1 MVKEGAGLSMTRQ
14 CDLLSISK
22 GLEETLTLHKL
33 GLFRELGISLKTTN
47 MLENVNRLLEMT
59 TGRVN
64 YWSSSGHRQ
73 RWIATA
79 LLEIEPRLRPI
90 KGCMFLPALRHAMK
104 WKTMAIQNEY
114 LKNAA

>member
-1 MVKEGAGLSMTRQ
+1 MEE
-14 CDLLSISK
+14 

-33 GLFRELGISLKTTN
+33 GLFPELGISLKTTN

-73 RWIATA
+73 RWVATA

-90 KGCMFLPALRHAMK
+90 KGCGFLPALRHAMGGK
-104 WKTMAIQNEY
+104 KMMKYDEPI
-114 LKNAA
+114 KVAA